1 MKKNFWMTGV
11 LALSVVL
18 LAGCGADEKQ
28 QETETATQET
38 QVTYPDEA
46 YLENLNVD
54 DFVELDRDQYQGMTI
69 SLAAASVSDEQIDEE
84 IQAAL
89 SNNPKRTEITDRAAQ
104 EGDLTDISYVGKKD
118 GVAFDGGTADHYE
131 LELGSGTFIDGF
143 EDGVIG
149 MKKGEEK
156 DLNLT
161 FPEDYNDAELAGQD
175 VVFTVTLNTIYELS
189 EPELDD
195 AFVSGL
201 GIENVETVE
210 QYRQY
215 LYDRDMESAQQQYE
229 NDLENAVLDA
239 AYQNAVFKKDATE
252 MEARYR
258 DRLVNTNYSY
268 ATTLAA
274 MYGVDLETYLGMT
287 WEEYVAA
294 NEDDIAK
301 SANLATKQILMLQKI
316 AQNEGLT
323 VTEEEI
329 EEGLTKDAE
338 EYGYESVE
346 DYKEALGEELQTYG
360 EYLLTE
366 KVIDYLV
373 ENANVTDPGQ
383 EE

>member
-118 GVAFDGGTADHYE
+118 GAAFDGGTADHYE

-329 EEGLTKDAE
+329 EEGLTRDAE

-360 EYLLTE
+360 EYLLTG

>member
-161 FPEDYNDAELAGQD
+161 FPEDYNDAELAGQED
-175 VVFTVTLNTIYELS
+175 RKSVV
-189 EPELDD
+189 
-195 AFVSGL
+195 
-201 GIENVETVE
+201 
-210 QYRQY
+210 
-215 LYDRDMESAQQQYE
+215 
-229 NDLENAVLDA
+229 
-239 AYQNAVFKKDATE
+239 
-252 MEARYR
+252 
-258 DRLVNTNYSY
+258 
-268 ATTLAA
+268 
-274 MYGVDLETYLGMT
+274 
-287 WEEYVAA
+287 
-294 NEDDIAK
+294 
-301 SANLATKQILMLQKI
+301 
-316 AQNEGLT
+316 
-323 VTEEEI
+323 
-329 EEGLTKDAE
+329 
-338 EYGYESVE
+338 
-346 DYKEALGEELQTYG
+346 
-360 EYLLTE
+360 
-366 KVIDYLV
+366 
-373 ENANVTDPGQ
+373 
-383 EE
+383 

>member
-329 EEGLTKDAE
+329 EEGLIKDAE